1 MRNLES
7 SLAACKENHVL
18 TTPNVEN
25 NAFLIRCQPYDFSS
39 VVGAPSNISDKSS
52 SSGSGGSSYMGAV
65 YQAAATGGVHRK
77 TRQQAIGGLLLT
89 GSDVA
94 CSNCYG

>member
-1 MRNLES
+1 
-7 SLAACKENHVL
+7 
-18 TTPNVEN
+18 
-25 NAFLIRCQPYDFSS
+25 
-39 VVGAPSNISDKSS
+39 
-52 SSGSGGSSYMGAV
+52 MGAV
-65 YQAAATGGVHRK
+65 YQAAATGGVHGK